1 MANNLNYEVI
11 FRKEDEVGFTVIV
24 PALPG
29 CVTFGETLEE
39 AEEMVKEAI
48 ELYLESM
55 ESHGEKAPR

>member
-1 MANNLNYEVI
+1 MI